1 MLPKRR
7 FDAQWAEEEEE
18 EVNAGHGAAA
28 GGRSSSIPSPKRFRN
43 AVRDVLGKQS
53 MADFASSMEPFLR
66 SVIRDEVEKTVAQ
79 LLSRRPSFGSSRTSF
94 QESGVKKG
102 LALHFVNKLPSR
114 IFTNGRIEAEDGN
127 PVRIVLLDAASN
139 AIVTSGPLSSLKI
152 EIVVLDGD
160 FGSDDREDW
169 CAKDF
174 DGSVIKEREGRRPLV
189 AGELSVVLKHGVGRI
204 SDVVFTDN
212 SSWQRSRRFRLGA
225 RAVQRGDSKEA
236 VRIREARSEPFVVK
250 DHRGELYKKH
260 YPPKL
265 GDEVWRLER
274 IAKEGAFHKRL
285 SANGISTVKEFLKA
299 YVVDQTTL
307 RSILGG
313 GISNRIWDSI
323 VEHASTCVLDDE
335 AKFYVYNDHAQGVR
349 LLLNSVYKLV
359 GAMFYH
365 EHVYE
370 PLDKLTP
377 PQKVLVENSKR
388 QAYRNLEGLI
398 PMDSH
403 SAFGP
408 SRQLPMPPPAEIQL
422 DPLHISNN
430 LAVRQLDFPV
440 LRHDESELHLDFN
453 NNYNYS
459 TSSSSY
465 DNISPNNAMSPIQL
479 NPFLGASSFKFSG
492 GGGGGGHFSIQH
504 ECGGWMQGGGSSSW
518 PEDTAVVAAASPA
531 PWGPLFYTPGTTEEE
546 VAAAF
551 LSSFPSFGAN
561 RTDFPTAMEKP
572 KACWCKV
579 RAALKVRSIL
589 VARRMWHSEIYL

>member
-7 FDAQWAEEEEE
+7 FDAQWEEEL
-18 EVNAGHGAAA
+18 NAGNGAAA

-79 LLSRRPSFGSSRTSF
+79 LLSRRPSFDSSRTSF
-94 QESGVKKG
+94 QESGVKKKKG
-102 LALHFVNKLPSR
+102 LVLHFVNKLPSR

-139 AIVTSGPLSSLKI
+139 TIVNSGPLSSLKI

-160 FGSDDREDW
+160 FGSDEDW

-174 DGSVIKEREGRRPLV
+174 NDSVIKEREGRRPLV
-189 AGELSVVLKHGVGRI
+189 AGELSVVLKDGVGQI

-323 VEHASTCVLDDE
+323 VEHANTCVLDDE

-349 LLLNSVYKLV
+349 LLFNSVYKLV
-359 GAMFYH
+359 GAMFDDGH
-365 EHVYE
+365 SYE
-370 PLDKLTP
+370 PLDRLTP

-408 SRQLPMPPPAEIQL
+408 TRQLPLPPPAEIQL

-430 LAVRQLDFPV
+430 LDVRQLDFPV

-453 NNYNYS
+453 NNYA
-459 TSSSSY
+459 TSSSY
-465 DNISPNNAMSPIQL
+465 NISTNNAMSPIQL
-479 NPFLGASSFKFSG
+479 SPFLRTASFKFSG
-492 GGGGGGHFSIQH
+492 GGGGGHFSIPH
-504 ECGGWMQGGGSSSW
+504 ECGGWLQGGGSSSW
-518 PEDTAVVAAASPA
+518 PVAASSEDTEVVAAASPA
-531 PWGPLFYTPGTTEEE
+531 PWGPLFFTPGTTEEE
-546 VAAAF
+546 AAAAF

-561 RTDFPTAMEKP
+561 RMDFPAAMGKP